1 MDAHAHGHGGKDHVP
16 HVLPFSTYVKTLATL
31 LFLTIITV
39 AASYVDF
46 GGANLW
52 IAMGIATVKA
62 SVVALIF
69 MHLFWDHKF
78 HSIVLVMS
86 LIFLGVFISFT
97 MFDTESRGRG
107 GETINGDRP
116 ADIKAPFAGS
126 RRDAEMKA
134 RWTKEEPKDEKAE
147 PAGTAAPHH

>member
-16 HVLPFSTYVKTLATL
+16 HVLPFATYVKTLATL
-31 LFLTIITV
+31 LVLTVITV

-46 GGANLW
+46 GSANLW
-52 IAMGIATVKA
+52 IAMFIATIKA

-97 MFDTESRGRG
+97 MFDTEARGRG
-107 GETINGDRP
+107 GETVNGDRP
-116 ADIKAPFAGS
+116 VDIKAPFAES
-126 RRDAEMKA
+126 RSEAAAKA
-134 RWTKEEPKDEKAE
+134 RWSKEEPKEEKAE
-147 PAGTAAPHH
+147 PAAPAHH